1 MKIATTFLFL
11 FLFNCLGIIA
21 QTNLTKKEAVQTSV
35 ETSQKVPLRVYDSI
49 NFEKSAEMLPE
60 EQYWSIIEKSK
71 AANLTQS
78 YQEIFITNELEKLS
92 PKEIIGFRLR
102 TDKLLFDSYK
112 SNLWCAAYI
121 MNGGTDGGFD
131 YFRCWIIAQG
141 KEVFYKAVANP
152 DSLVDVVKEGQESY
166 EFEGFWFVA
175 MNAFMNKTD
184 HEIYDYMDYDT
195 FVTNDE
201 HYPLINFNWN
211 VDEPKTMEKICPVLF
226 HKLMESNEN

>member
-1 MKIATTFLFL
+1 MKTSATILFL
-11 FLFNCLGIIA
+11 SLFNFLAVFA
-21 QTNLTKKEAVQTSV
+21 QNNVKDKEVVKTV
-35 ETSQKVPLRVYDSI
+35 VVVKETEPLQVFDSI
-49 NFEKSAEMLPE
+49 AFVKSAEMLPE
-60 EQYWSIIEKSK
+60 DQYWAIIEKSK
-71 AANLTQS
+71 EANVTQA
-78 YQEIFITNELEKLS
+78 YQEIFITNELEKLT

-102 TDKLLFDSYK
+102 TDKLLFDTYK

-141 KEVFYKAVANP
+141 KDAFNKAVANP
-152 DSLVDVVKEGQESY
+152 DSLADLVQEGKESY

-184 HEIYDYMDYDT
+184 HEIYDYIDYDT

-201 HYPLINFNWN
+201 HYPLITFNWS
-211 VDEPKTMEKICPVLF
+211 VDEPKSMEKICPTLF
-226 HKLMESNEN
+226 KKLWK